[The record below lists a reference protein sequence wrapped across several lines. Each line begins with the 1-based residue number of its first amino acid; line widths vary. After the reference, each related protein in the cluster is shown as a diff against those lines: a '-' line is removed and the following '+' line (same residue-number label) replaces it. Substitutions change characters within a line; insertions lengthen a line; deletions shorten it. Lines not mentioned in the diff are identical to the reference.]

1 MYCDQ
6 RSQYIRLNSKKN
18 SFRGN
23 YSRKY
28 GRLKKTIVCTAVL
41 RKELRR
47 SQLWITR
54 GRQQFQSLKKK
65 LRRRIEYSL
74 FTFFHD
80 SWLYD
85 VKFSA
90 QFFQLYFHCIV
101 CSIPHETRVRSKL
114 LESSYM
120 TNFLKTRLGFD
131 LELRFPSPKY
141 NGPKRVLN
149 YIHIFLNLQA
159 FWFPEKIE
167 LHKIFVQGTV
177 LYYWLN

>member
-1 MYCDQ
+1 M
-6 RSQYIRLNSKKN
+6 
-18 SFRGN
+18 
-23 YSRKY
+23 
-28 GRLKKTIVCTAVL
+28 
-41 RKELRR
+41 
-47 SQLWITR
+47 
-54 GRQQFQSLKKK
+54 
-65 LRRRIEYSL
+65 RRRIEYSL

-141 NGPKRVLN
+141 NGAPKGFWITYTYFSTYKHFGSQKKLN
-149 YIHIFLNLQA
+149 YIKFSFNGLSCTIDSTKVKSPHYFA
-159 FWFPEKIE
+159 
-167 LHKIFVQGTV
+167 HKIKSR
-177 LYYWLN
+177 